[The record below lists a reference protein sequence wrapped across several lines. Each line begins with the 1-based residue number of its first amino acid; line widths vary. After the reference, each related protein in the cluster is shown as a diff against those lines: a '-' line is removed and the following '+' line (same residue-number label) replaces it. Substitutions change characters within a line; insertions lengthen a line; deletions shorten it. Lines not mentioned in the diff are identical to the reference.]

1 MAVVHELGVVEIA
14 EAVANGSLTPSEIAE
29 GLIKR
34 IQDLDPRVQAFAY
47 FDPKDIRAQ
56 AAVLTSEAK
65 AGKLRGP
72 LHGVPVGIK
81 DEFWVKGQP
90 TGMRGAGA
98 KPEAEDATP
107 VAKLRAAGAIIM
119 GKTYMPV
126 GGKVPPTH
134 NPWNL
139 GHTAGGSSSGS
150 GASVGARM
158 VPVALGEQTVGSN
171 LRPAAYCGVQAVK
184 PSWGVVSRYGCY
196 PFSYTLDHPSVIGR
210 SMADMA
216 LVLSVIAGPD
226 PKDPTTLPA
235 GEAPALPGTLATLG
249 RAPKIGIVRNF
260 FPERTEKIILD
271 EIERTAGELKKA
283 GAAVQDFR
291 LPEQFPL
298 AWHVHKIVNGV
309 EASTFNAKRLTSP
322 FDELAVSAAASTT
335 ASTVNRALA
344 ALIPGTYYLQAM
356 RIRGWLEKL
365 TADSLGDL
373 DALVMAVAPSP
384 APRGL
389 SNTGDPSLLGPWT
402 LFGWPAIALSTALS
416 PEGLPLGIQMVAQ
429 RNRDY
434 HLLQVGAWSE
444 EVLGRLPAPPLD

>member
-1 MAVVHELGVVEIA
+1 MALEIHELGVVEIA
-14 EAVANGSLTPSEIAE
+14 SGVEKGSFTPAEVAEA
-29 GLIKR
+29 LIKR
-34 IQDLDPRVQAFAY
+34 IEALDPKVQAFAY

-56 AAVLTSEAK
+56 GEVLTAEAK
-65 AGKLRGP
+65 AGRLRGP
-72 LHGVPVGIK
+72 LYGVPVGIK

-98 KPEAEDATP
+98 KPEPEDSTP

-158 VPVALGEQTVGSN
+158 VPVALGEQTVGSA
-171 LRPAAYCGVQAVK
+171 LGPAASCGVQAVK

-196 PFSYTLDHPSVIGR
+196 PFSYTLDHPAVIGR
-210 SMADMA
+210 SMADIA
-216 LVLSVIAGPD
+216 LVLSVIAGQD
-226 PKDPTTLPA
+226 PKDPTTIADP
-235 GEAPALPGTLATLG
+235 PPPGQLTSLG

-260 FPERTEKIILD
+260 FPERTEKVILD

-298 AWHVHKIVNGV
+298 AWHIHKIVNGV
-309 EASTFNAKRLTSP
+309 EAATFNAKRLTSP
-322 FDELAVSAAASTT
+322 FDELAVSAAASTA

-356 RIRGWLEKL
+356 GVRGWLEKL
-365 TADSLGDL
+365 TADSFGDL
-373 DALVMAVAPSP
+373 DALVMAVAPTP

-402 LFGWPAIALSTALS
+402 LFGWPAIALSTGLS
-416 PEGLPLGIQMVAQ
+416 SDGLPLGIQMVAQ

-434 HLLQVGAWSE
+434 HLLQVGAWCE
-444 EVLGRLPAPPLD
+444 EVLGRLPAPPLN